1 LRVCH
6 RAYDPE
12 MGVWAR
18 LSYARRLA
26 FHRDRPPP
34 QPHGLWRLLPRQNL
48 AASVYGTILVSSV
61 IVGLGHTSLTA
72 GWMIAAVAVTAL
84 VFALAHA
91 WSLALAR
98 SADDRQALRP
108 SHVLDGVR
116 HEWPMVEAVVPAL
129 IALTLAALG
138 IYSVRTGL
146 WAAIIANTA
155 LLFVWGAILR
165 HRAAGTPSQAL
176 AAGLTTALL
185 GLVLVA
191 LKAFVH

>member
-1 LRVCH
+1 VAL
-6 RAYDPE
+6 
-12 MGVWAR
+12 
-18 LSYARRLA
+18 
-26 FHRDRPPP
+26 HRDRPLPK
-34 QPHGLWRLLPRQNL
+34 PHKLWGLLPRQNL

-61 IVGLGHTSLTA
+61 IVGLGHTDLTA
-72 GWMIAAVAVTAL
+72 GWMMGAVAVTSL

-98 SADDRQALRP
+98 SADDQEALKP

-116 HEWPMVEAVVPAL
+116 HEWPMVEAVLPAL
-129 IALTLAALG
+129 VALTLAALG
-138 IYSVRTGL
+138 IYSVGTGL

-155 LLFVWGAILR
+155 LLFVWGTILR
-165 HRAAGTPSQAL
+165 HRAAGTLIVAV
-176 AAGLTTALL
+176 AAGLTTAML